1 LLDTVLWAAAEATR
15 LSALLLAPFIP
26 GSADRMMAQLGLGPV
41 SSGAWERDGGWGSV
55 SYTDVQ
61 PAGPLFP
68 RIEVEAA
75 S

>member
-1 LLDTVLWAAAEATR
+1 MKIFKAREKQLTR

-26 GSADRMMAQLGLGPV
+26 DSADRMMAQLGLDPV
-41 SSGAWERDGGWGSV
+41 TPGAWERDSGWGAA
-55 SYTDVQ
+55 SYTEVQ